1 MSTIKRLI
9 KRWTNRSWQRQGAI
23 LGVVLIMLSGGLCV
37 FGVGHAMAEDM
48 SPDLCVLMFAAS
60 LTVLLLSG
68 PLLGGW
74 TQLRLWSRLSL
85 APLRILDRPPKLA
98 TLS

>member
-1 MSTIKRLI
+1 MSNPWAK
-9 KRWTNRSWQRQGAI
+9 RSWKRDGAI
-23 LGVVLIMLSGGLCV
+23 LGIVLIMLSGGLCV
-37 FGVGHAMAEDM
+37 FGVGHAMAENM
-48 SPDLCVLMFAAS
+48 SPDLCVLMFGVS

-74 TQLRLWSRLSL
+74 TQLRLRSRLAL

>member
-1 MSTIKRLI
+1 MSNPWAK
-9 KRWTNRSWQRQGAI
+9 RSWKRDGAI
-23 LGVVLIMLSGGLCV
+23 LGIVLIMLSGGLCV

-48 SPDLCVLMFAAS
+48 SPDLCVLMFAVS

-74 TQLRLWSRLSL
+74 TQLRLWSRLAL